1 MPQRVRPVSSAAVT
15 EPLVPADAACPIS
28 NRETSWVEFDRRVLD
43 LAATPRLPL
52 LHRVKL
58 CGVVSS
64 NLDEFFSVRVAR
76 MLKRRRHGV
85 RAATPGGAR
94 AAQTL
99 AAIRPQVV
107 DLQAAQD
114 ALWHESLVP
123 DLAERGIRILSRAGL
138 DAVPPLELAALVRE
152 RLLPTLEP
160 IAVAPGAPF
169 PVLRALT
176 LAILAETRSASSGR
190 RGTVVVA
197 LPDAVPRFLPL
208 AGRGGRIFVGVED
221 LVLGQLQTILGTAP
235 IHHCVVR
242 VTRDALVP
250 STLDA
255 GRPDAESEIHGRR
268 ERRNAV
274 VRLEVSADSPE
285 PLVLELA
292 ERLGLDEDQVY
303 QSSAPLGLAALRD
316 SSMLKG
322 GSRGPTAPSTPPAP
336 VPQDIFT
343 RLSTG
348 DVLAHHPYDSF
359 EESVDAFT
367 AAARDPDV
375 TGLEATVY
383 RTGNPSG
390 TLAKL
395 METARDGRRAVCVME
410 LRARF
415 DEAPNISWT
424 RTLRR
429 AGVEVLHGPPDVKV
443 HAKLAVI
450 ERREAGETRRYVH
463 IGTGNYH
470 ASNAS
475 VYEDLSLFT
484 ADPVIAADAQALFD
498 TLAGSSGVPRFG
510 KLVVGPWYLKR
521 WLLREIDTVA
531 DGARSGHPS
540 RITIK
545 ANAVADPDVVAALY
559 AASTAGVR
567 IEIVVRGICTLRP
580 GVAGVSDRIS
590 VRSVLGPFLEH
601 SRIFSF
607 ETGGH
612 RCLMIGSAD
621 LLPRNLERRIE
632 VLAPVEDPDLRTR
645 IDGVRDALLADTAY
659 AWELTADAG
668 WRRLEPAPGAP
679 CVSAHELLLS
689 RARSAPQAPSGRP
702 SGVSWGFGGA
712 APLGQEGERRHD
724 APVDIA
730 GIGEP
735 ELREDRIDVAL
746 NAALG
751 DVRCRRDRGIAA
763 TLGEEA
769 EDLELSRRQHIELM
783 SRPGRQDRRNDL

>member
-1 MPQRVRPVSSAAVT
+1 MPQRVRTARSAAV
-15 EPLVPADAACPIS
+15 EERLEAAGNARPVS
-28 NRETSWVEFDRRVLD
+28 NRETSWVEFDRRVLE

-64 NLDEFFSVRVAR
+64 NLDEFFAVRVAR
-76 MLKRRRHGV
+76 MLKRRRHGIP
-85 RAATPGGAR
+85 AATPRGTA

-99 AAIRPQVV
+99 AAVRRQVV

-114 ALWHESLVP
+114 VLWHESLVP
-123 DLAERGIRILSRAGL
+123 ELAERGIRIVSRAGL
-138 DAVPPLELAALVRE
+138 DTVPPLEVAGLVRK
-152 RLLPTLEP
+152 RLLPTLDP
-160 IAVAPGAPF
+160 IDVAPGAPF
-169 PVLRALT
+169 PALRGLT
-176 LAILAETRSASSGR
+176 LAIFAETRSPSSGER
-190 RGTVVVA
+190 RTVVVA

-208 AGRGGRIFVGVED
+208 AASGGRALVGVED
-221 LVLGQLQTILGTAP
+221 LVLVHLQAVLGSAP
-235 IHHCVVR
+235 LRHCVFR
-242 VTRDALVP
+242 LTRDAVVP
-250 STLDA
+250 DTLDA

-285 PLVLELA
+285 PLVSELA
-292 ERLGLDEDQVY
+292 ERLGLGEDQVY
-303 QSSAPLGLAALRD
+303 RSSAPLGLAALRD
-316 SSMLKG
+316 SAVLTG
-322 GSRGPTAPSTPPAP
+322 GRGRPARSDPPAP
-336 VPQDIFT
+336 EPRDIFA

-359 EESVDAFT
+359 EETVDAFT

-375 TGLEATVY
+375 TGLAATVY

-395 METARDGRRAVCVME
+395 MEAARAGRRAVCVIE

-443 HAKLAVI
+443 HAKLALI
-450 ERREAGETRRYVH
+450 ERREGGGTRRYVH

-498 TLAGSSGVPRFG
+498 TVSGSGGVPRFG

-521 WLLREIDTVA
+521 WLLREIGAVA
-531 DGARSGHPS
+531 DGARAGRLS

-567 IEIVVRGICTLRP
+567 VEIVVRGICTLRP
-580 GVAGVSDRIS
+580 GVRGLSERIS

-607 ETGGH
+607 ETGDH
-612 RCLMIGSAD
+612 RRLMIGSAD
-621 LLPRNLERRIE
+621 LLTRNLERRIE
-632 VLAPVEDPDLRTR
+632 VLAPVEDPELQAR

-668 WRRLEPAPGAP
+668 WRRVEPAPGAP
-679 CVSAHELLLS
+679 WVSAHELLLA
-689 RARSAPQAPSGRP
+689 RARSAAHAPWETPLDGSGTVRRAVP
-702 SGVSWGFGGA
+702 R
-712 APLGQEGERRHD
+712 GQEGERRHD
-724 APVDIA
+724 TPVDVA
-730 GIGEP
+730 GVGEP

-746 NAALG
+746 DAALR
-751 DVRCRRDRGIAA
+751 DVRCRRDRGVAA
-763 TLGEEA
+763 ALGEKA
-769 EDLELSRRQHIELM
+769 EDLELARRQHIELM
-783 SRPGRQDRRNDL
+783 SRPGRQDRSDDL